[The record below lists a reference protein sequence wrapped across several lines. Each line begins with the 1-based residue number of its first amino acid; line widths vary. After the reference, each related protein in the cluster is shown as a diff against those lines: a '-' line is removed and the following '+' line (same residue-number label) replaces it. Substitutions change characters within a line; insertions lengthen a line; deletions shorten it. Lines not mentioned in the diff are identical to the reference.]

1 MGNIVVMNFSMKWV
15 AIWVLVALAGCQK
28 ELHEPEVRVE
38 PPVKQK
44 KFIKFSTFSLP
55 DSLIV
60 FQREYGYDGDDKLNS
75 IKTTERFQQPNG
87 TIRTQTSLR
96 RFFRDNVGR
105 INKISTGPDSS
116 IFVMEFGYNGTNS
129 RNPLNAVSYRI
140 RNGIST
146 LLDSVAISYNASG
159 RVDKTIRFMLLNGGK
174 LDTSSY
180 ETYTYDGIGNLAGKL
195 QYSDSAGN
203 RRFRVVIGY
212 SWQYDSKNNPLFFDE
227 IPYFFNDGPFAYT
240 ASSNNVT
247 RQINNYAFSPSDE
260 LSYFFEYDSE
270 NRLKVSRSAGDQKL
284 VTLYYYEQ

>member
-1 MGNIVVMNFSMKWV
+1 
-15 AIWVLVALAGCQK
+15 
-28 ELHEPEVRVE
+28 
-38 PPVKQK
+38 
-44 KFIKFSTFSLP
+44 
-55 DSLIV
+55 
-60 FQREYGYDGDDKLNS
+60 
-75 IKTTERFQQPNG
+75 
-87 TIRTQTSLR
+87 
-96 RFFRDNVGR
+96 
-105 INKISTGPDSS
+105 
-116 IFVMEFGYNGTNS
+116 
-129 RNPLNAVSYRI
+129 
-140 RNGIST
+140 
-146 LLDSVAISYNASG
+146 
-159 RVDKTIRFMLLNGGK
+159 MLLNGGK